1 MARACT
7 NKAAVGT
14 SKTLSAARAFTMLL
28 AKLSMLSRLQV
39 RTTWSGLEIA
49 QWLR

>member
-14 SKTLSAARAFTMLL
+14 SKIQRSPGFTMLL